1 MSVLL
6 LWSPYFYS
14 VSVKLTIHVFEEK
27 VVAGRS
33 VEVPDEV
40 LLGLTIS
47 AFSALDSASV
57 QKIAIVISH
66 LLNFTCRAVLAGSLK
81 KFSLVKA
88 IVIK

>member
-14 VSVKLTIHVFEEK
+14 VSVKFTIHVFEEK

-66 LLNFTCRAVLAGSLK
+66 LELYMQSCVGRELK
-81 KFSLVKA
+81 KVLTSKSYSY
-88 IVIK
+88 